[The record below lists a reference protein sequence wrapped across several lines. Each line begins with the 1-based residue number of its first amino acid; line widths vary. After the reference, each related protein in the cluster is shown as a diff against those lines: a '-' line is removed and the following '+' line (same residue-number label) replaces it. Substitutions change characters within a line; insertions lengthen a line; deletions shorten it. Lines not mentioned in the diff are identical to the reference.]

1 MRRSNSRW
9 RSETPPGS
17 YSIVVTPTVAPIAN
31 TVTSP
36 RSTPLVATI
45 RATPSV
51 RSTMW
56 PLPGVCR
63 RSIPPPAAIAP
74 LLRDLHAREAALAH
88 LQHAAVEIL
97 CGHVQDVARHRLA
110 VEPDRALG
118 QAPARL
124 RGRDAERLRQ
134 QRGQV
139 HARRPV

>member
-1 MRRSNSRW
+1 MSRSSSRW

-17 YSIVVTPTVAPIAN
+17 YSMVVTPTVAPIAN
-31 TVTSP
+31 TQARP
-36 RSTPLVATI
+36 RSTPLVATM

-56 PLPGVCR
+56 PLPGVCT
-63 RSIPPPAAIAP
+63 RSIPPPTAIAP
-74 LLRDLHAREAALAH
+74 LLRNLHAREAALAH

-97 CGHVQDVARHRLA
+97 SGHVQDAARNRLP

-124 RGRDAERLRQ
+124 RGRDTERLRQ

-139 HARRPV
+139 HA